1 MLPSGLFSFLLG
13 RKPVSRAQAIPIEP
27 VAVPDLKCIGLIAG
41 NGSFPLRFAEGAKSR
56 GCSVVAVCHEGETD
70 PRINEVADEVVW
82 IKLGQFGKLISTFVS
97 RGIEHAAMAGG
108 INRVR
113 AFGVRLDARGAAL
126 LARLRSAKDDVIM
139 RGIADELQKE
149 GVTVV
154 DSTIFMQDHLAP
166 LGVLTR
172 RGPTEEEKQDIA
184 VGVSAIKAMSSQDIG
199 QVVVVKEGVVVAVEA
214 IEGTDRTIS
223 RAGELCGAGCV
234 VVKFAKTTQ
243 DMRFDVPTIGTNTI
257 ETMIKAKAK
266 VLAVEAGRCIVMDRD
281 DVVAL
286 AEKNKI
292 SIVGAPPLVS
302 LED

>member
-1 MLPSGLFSFLLG
+1 MLFGG
-13 RKPVSRAQAIPIEP
+13 RRGSNAAPIYIPESPISI
-27 VAVPDLKCIGLIAG
+27 PDIDCIGLIAG

-56 GCSVVAVCHEGETD
+56 GCSVIAVCHEGETD
-70 PRINEVADEVVW
+70 PRISEVADEVVW
-82 IKLGQFGKLISTFVS
+82 IKLGQFGKLISTFVN
-97 RGIEHAAMAGG
+97 RDVKYAAMAGG
-108 INRVR
+108 INRIR

-172 RGPTEEEKQDIA
+172 RAPNDVEAADIEIGIA
-184 VGVSAIKAMSSQDIG
+184 AIRAMSSQDIG

-214 IEGTDRTIS
+214 IEGTDRTIA

-243 DMRFDVPTIGTNTI
+243 DMRFDVPTIGVKTVM
-257 ETMIKAKAK
+257 TMIKAKAK
-266 VLAVEAGRCIVMDRD
+266 VLAVEAGRCIIMDRE

-292 SIVGAPPLVS
+292 AIVGANPLV
-302 LED
+302 DTAAG